1 MSNKPLQLSPLGEL
15 PLGSPALLAEIR
27 GGRQLTRR
35 LLSLG
40 LRAGTRVTV
49 LHHRGRGV
57 VLSNGETRVAL
68 GGGIVDKLWVEP
80 LTEGAEGS
88 TPQGRDTPPP
98 GESEPTD
105 NEGFL
110 EQGPP
115 DDTR

>member
-1 MSNKPLQLSPLGEL
+1 MSDKPLQMSPLGEL

-40 LRAGTRVTV
+40 LRVGTRVTV

-80 LTEGAEGS
+80 LREGREGS
-88 TPQGRDTPPP
+88 APLGQDTPPS
-98 GESEPTD
+98 GHSEAAD
-105 NEGFL
+105 NEEVL
-110 EQGPP
+110 EQRPA
-115 DDTR
+115 DDAR

>member
-1 MSNKPLQLSPLGEL
+1 MSDKPLQLTPLGEL

-80 LTEGAEGS
+80 LTEATEVS
-88 TPQGRDTPPP
+88 TPQGRDTPPS
-98 GESEPTD
+98 GQSQPTD
-105 NEGFL
+105 DEGIL
-110 EQGPP
+110 DRRPP
-115 DDTR
+115 DGRR

>member
-1 MSNKPLQLSPLGEL
+1 MSDKPLQLSPLGEL

-40 LRAGTRVTV
+40 LRVGTRVTV

-68 GGGIVDKLWVEP
+68 GGGIVDKLWIEP
-80 LTEGAEGS
+80 LPEAMGAS
-88 TPQGRDTPPP
+88 TAHGRDAPPS
-98 GESEPTD
+98 GQSQPTD
-105 NEGFL
+105 NEGIP
-110 EQGPP
+110 ERRRPHGG
-115 DDTR
+115 R